1 MERPTEGLRAR
12 LRQQRPIPL
21 AAELACAGGELLALV
36 GPSGSGKSTILR
48 TLAGIYRPHEGTIAV
63 GGETWLDSAR
73 GVEVASRER
82 SVGFVFHKK
91 VGDPVAVGEPIV
103 TVHVGKASR
112 REEALARLR
121 EAIVVA
127 PEAPPR
133 GPLVLDILS

>member
-1 MERPTEGLRAR
+1 MDRPTEGLRAR

-73 GVEVASRER
+73 GIEVAPRRYRTSAAFRRSTTRER
-82 SVGFVFHKK
+82 RAEHDG
-91 VGDPVAVGEPIV
+91 
-103 TVHVGKASR
+103 R
-112 REEALARLR
+112 RALLGRRAR
-121 EAIVVA
+121 
-127 PEAPPR
+127 
-133 GPLVLDILS
+133 G